1 MIPTD
6 LQLQIRDAAL
16 AFAQAEIAPHA
27 AAWDRGRTVPV
38 EVLRAMGPLGLMG
51 MCVAPE
57 WGGAGADFVSY
68 ALAVEEIAA
77 ADCGLC
83 NMMCVNNSPNC
94 AALEEHG
101 TEAQKE
107 TFLRPLASGAQS
119 SAFLL
124 TEPHA
129 GSDAAAIS
137 TRAVKR
143 GDRWVMEGTKQF
155 ITAGRS
161 ADLAF
166 IVAVTDPSA
175 GKRGMSM
182 FIAPTSSPGY
192 RVAKEEDKLGHRS
205 ADTCQIALEGLEV
218 PEDNLLGAAGA
229 GYRIALAY
237 LENGRIGVAAQG
249 VGVARAAY
257 GAALGYAHEREAMG
271 QPIIGHQAVSFRLA
285 DMATQIEAA
294 RQLTLY
300 AASLKDQGK
309 PCLKEASMA
318 KLYATEMAERVT
330 SDAIQIHGGYGYV
343 ADFPVEKLARDAR
356 VLSIYEGTSSLPW
369 LPATNALKTSFTWF
383 QVLSF
388 FMLPSQRWTLGK
400 GEKSMPTSS
409 PIDTSPAP
417 K

>member
-1 MIPTD
+1 MIPTE
-6 LQLQIRDAAL
+6 LQLQIRNAAH
-16 AFAQAEIAPHA
+16 AFAQAEIVPRA
-27 AAWDRGRTVPV
+27 AEWDRSATVPL
-38 EVLRAMGPLGLMG
+38 EMLRAMGPLGLMG

-77 ADCGLC
+77 GDCGLC

-101 TEAQKE
+101 TKTQKE
-107 TFLRPLASGAQS
+107 RFLKPLASGAQS

-129 GSDAAAIS
+129 GSDAAALS
-137 TRAVKR
+137 TRAAKK
-143 GDRWVMEGTKQF
+143 GDRWVLDGTKQF

-166 IVAVTDPSA
+166 IVAVTEPAA
-175 GKRGMSM
+175 GRRGMSM
-182 FIAPTSSPGY
+182 FVAHTRSPGY

-218 PEDNLLGAAGA
+218 PEENLLGAPGA

-237 LENGRIGVAAQG
+237 LENGRIGVAAQS

-257 GAALGYAHEREAMG
+257 EAALRYAQQRESFG
-271 QPIIGHQAVSFRLA
+271 RRLVGHQAVEAKLA
-285 DMATQIEAA
+285 DIATELEAA

-300 AASLKDQGK
+300 AASLKDAGK

-318 KLYATEMAERVT
+318 KLFASEMAERVT

-343 ADFPVEKLARDAR
+343 ADFPVEKLWRDAR
-356 VLSIYEGTSSLPW
+356 VLSIYEGTSEIQRLVIGR
-369 LPATNALKTSFTWF
+369 ALAAS
-383 QVLSF
+383 
-388 FMLPSQRWTLGK
+388 G
-400 GEKSMPTSS
+400 
-409 PIDTSPAP
+409 
-417 K
+417 

>member
-1 MIPTD
+1 MIPTE
-6 LQLQIRDAAL
+6 LQLQIRNAAR
-16 AFAQAEIAPHA
+16 AFAQAEIVPRA
-27 AAWDRGRTVPV
+27 AEWDRSATVPL
-38 EVLRAMGPLGLMG
+38 EMLRAMGPLGLMG

-77 ADCGLC
+77 GDCGLC

-101 TEAQKE
+101 TKTQKE
-107 TFLRPLASGAQS
+107 RFLKPLASGAQS

-129 GSDAAAIS
+129 GSDAAALS
-137 TRAVKR
+137 TRAAKK
-143 GDRWVMEGTKQF
+143 GDRWVLDGTKQF

-166 IVAVTDPSA
+166 IVAVTEPAA
-175 GKRGMSM
+175 GRRGMSM
-182 FIAPTSSPGY
+182 FVAHTRSPGY

-218 PEDNLLGAAGA
+218 PEENLLGAPGA

-237 LENGRIGVAAQG
+237 LENGRIGVAAQS

-257 GAALGYAHEREAMG
+257 EAALRYAQQRESFG
-271 QPIIGHQAVSFRLA
+271 RRLVGHQAVEAKLA
-285 DMATQIEAA
+285 DMATELEAA

-300 AASLKDQGK
+300 AASLKDAGK

-318 KLYATEMAERVT
+318 KLFASEMAERVT

-343 ADFPVEKLARDAR
+343 ADFPVEKLWRDAR
-356 VLSIYEGTSSLPW
+356 VLSIYEGTSEIQRLVIGR
-369 LPATNALKTSFTWF
+369 ALAAS
-383 QVLSF
+383 
-388 FMLPSQRWTLGK
+388 G
-400 GEKSMPTSS
+400 
-409 PIDTSPAP
+409 
-417 K
+417 

>member
-1 MIPTD
+1 MRPSE
-6 LQLQIRDAAL
+6 LQLQIRNAARV
-16 AFAQAEIAPHA
+16 FAQKEIAPHA
-27 AAWDRGRTVPV
+27 AEWDRSCTVPI

-77 ADCGLC
+77 GDCGLC

-94 AALEEHG
+94 AALEDHG
-101 TEAQKE
+101 TDAQKE
-107 TFLRPLASGAQS
+107 RFLKPLASGAQS

-129 GSDAAAIS
+129 GSDAAALT

-143 GDRWVMEGTKQF
+143 SDRWVIDGAKQF

-161 ADLAF
+161 ADIAF
-166 IVAVTDPSA
+166 IVALTDPAA

-182 FIAPTSSPGY
+182 FVAPTRSAGY
-192 RVAKEEDKLGHRS
+192 RVAKEEVKLGHRA

-218 PEDNLLGAAGA
+218 TEENLLGEPGA

-237 LENGRIGVAAQG
+237 LENGRIGVAAQS

-257 GAALGYAHEREAMG
+257 EAALRYAQQRESFG
-271 QPIIGHQAVSFRLA
+271 KTLIGHQAVEARLA
-285 DMATQIEAA
+285 DMATEIEAA

-300 AASLKDQGK
+300 AASLKDEGR

-318 KLYATEMAERVT
+318 KLFASEMAERVC

-343 ADFPVEKLARDAR
+343 NDFPVEKFWRDAR
-356 VLSIYEGTSSLPW
+356 VLSIYEGTSEIQRLVIGR
-369 LPATNALKTSFTWF
+369 AL
-383 QVLSF
+383 
-388 FMLPSQRWTLGK
+388 
-400 GEKSMPTSS
+400 
-409 PIDTSPAP
+409 A
-417 K
+417 

>member
-6 LQLQIRDAAL
+6 LQLQIRDAAR
-16 AFAQAEIAPHA
+16 AFAQKEIAPHA
-27 AAWDRGRTVPV
+27 AEWDRTATVPLH
-38 EVLRAMGPLGLMG
+38 VLRAMGPLGFMG

-77 ADCGLC
+77 GDCGLC

-101 TEAQKE
+101 SEAQKE
-107 TFLRPLASGAQS
+107 KFLRPLATGAQS

-129 GSDAAAIS
+129 GSDAAALT
-137 TRAVKR
+137 TRALKK
-143 GDRWVMEGTKQF
+143 GDRWVLEGTKQF

-166 IVAVTDPSA
+166 IVALTEPQA
-175 GKRGMSM
+175 GRRGMSM
-182 FIAPTSSPGY
+182 FIAQTSSPGY
-192 RVAKEEDKLGHRS
+192 RVAREENKLGHRA

-218 PEDNLLGAAGA
+218 PEENLLGAPGA

-237 LENGRIGVAAQG
+237 LENGRIGVAAQS

-257 GAALGYAHEREAMG
+257 QAALRYAQERQTMG
-271 QPIIGHQAVSFRLA
+271 KPIIEHQAVNFRLA
-285 DMATQIEAA
+285 DMATRIEAA
-294 RQLTLY
+294 RQLTLF
-300 AASLKDQGK
+300 AAALKDAGK

-318 KLYATEMAERVT
+318 KLYASEMAERVT
-330 SDAIQIHGGYGYV
+330 SEAIQVHGGYGYV

-356 VLSIYEGTSSLPW
+356 VLSIYEGTSEIQRLVIGR
-369 LPATNALKTSFTWF
+369 ALA
-383 QVLSF
+383 
-388 FMLPSQRWTLGK
+388 GK
-400 GEKSMPTSS
+400 
-409 PIDTSPAP
+409 
-417 K
+417 

>member
-1 MIPTD
+1 MIPSE
-6 LQLQIRDAAL
+6 LQLQVRDAAR
-16 AFAQAEIAPHA
+16 AFARAEIAPRA
-27 AAWDRGRTVPV
+27 AEWDRSGTVPI
-38 EVLRAMGPLGLMG
+38 EVLRAMGPLGFMG
-51 MCVAPE
+51 MCVSPE

-68 ALAVEEIAA
+68 ALTVEEIAA

-94 AALEEHG
+94 AALEDHG
-101 TEAQKE
+101 TVAQKE
-107 TFLRPLASGAQS
+107 RFLRPLSSGAQS

-129 GSDAAAIS
+129 GSDAAALK

-143 GDRWVMEGTKQF
+143 SDRWVIDGTKQF

-161 ADLAF
+161 ADVAL
-166 IVAVTDPSA
+166 IVAVTDPAA

-182 FIAPTSSPGY
+182 FVAPTRSPGY
-192 RVAKEEDKLGHRS
+192 RVAKEEVKLGHRA

-218 PEDNLLGAAGA
+218 PEENLLGATGA

-237 LENGRIGVAAQG
+237 LENGRIGVAAQS

-257 GAALGYAHEREAMG
+257 EAALRYAQQRESFG
-271 QPIIGHQAVSFRLA
+271 KRLIGHQAVEARLA
-285 DMATQIEAA
+285 DMATELEAA

-300 AASLKDQGK
+300 AASLKDEGK

-318 KLYATEMAERVT
+318 KLLASEMAERVT

-343 ADFPVEKLARDAR
+343 ADFPVEKLWRDAR
-356 VLSIYEGTSSLPW
+356 VLSIYEGTSEIQRLVIGR
-369 LPATNALKTSFTWF
+369 ALA
-383 QVLSF
+383 
-388 FMLPSQRWTLGK
+388 GK
-400 GEKSMPTSS
+400 
-409 PIDTSPAP
+409 
-417 K
+417 

>member
-1 MIPTD
+1 MIPSD
-6 LQLQIRDAAL
+6 LQLQIRDAAR
-16 AFAQAEIAPHA
+16 AFAQAEIAPRA
-27 AAWDRGRTVPV
+27 AEWDRGGTVPL

-101 TEAQKE
+101 TAAQKE
-107 TFLRPLASGAQS
+107 RFLKPLASGAQS

-129 GSDAAAIS
+129 GSDAAALA
-137 TRAVKR
+137 TRAVKK
-143 GDRWVMEGTKQF
+143 GERWVLEGTKQF

-166 IVAVTDPSA
+166 IVALTEPAA

-182 FIAPTSSPGY
+182 FIAPTRSPGY
-192 RVAKEEDKLGHRS
+192 RVVREEQKLGHRA

-218 PEDNLLGAAGA
+218 PEENLLGAPGA

-237 LENGRIGVAAQG
+237 LENGRIGVAAQS

-257 GAALGYAHEREAMG
+257 EAALRYAQQRESFG
-271 QPIIGHQAVSFRLA
+271 KRLIGHQAVEAKLA
-285 DMATQIEAA
+285 DMATEIEAA

-300 AASLKDQGK
+300 AASLKDEGK

-318 KLYATEMAERVT
+318 KLLASEMAERVT

-343 ADFPVEKLARDAR
+343 ADFPVEKLWRDAR
-356 VLSIYEGTSSLPW
+356 VLSIYEGTSEIQRLVIGR
-369 LPATNALKTSFTWF
+369 ALA
-383 QVLSF
+383 
-388 FMLPSQRWTLGK
+388 GK
-400 GEKSMPTSS
+400 
-409 PIDTSPAP
+409 
-417 K
+417 

>member
-6 LQLQIRDAAL
+6 LQLQIRDAAR

-27 AAWDRGRTVPV
+27 AAWDRSATVPLD
-38 EVLRAMGPLGLMG
+38 VLRAMGPLGFMG

-77 ADCGLC
+77 GDCGLC

-101 TEAQKE
+101 TDAQKE
-107 TFLRPLASGAQS
+107 KFLRPLATGAQS

-124 TEPHA
+124 TEPQA
-129 GSDAAAIS
+129 GSDAAALA
-137 TRAVKR
+137 TRAVKK
-143 GDRWVMEGTKQF
+143 GGRWVLDGTKQF
-155 ITAGRS
+155 VTAGRS

-166 IVAVTDPSA
+166 IVAVTDPQA
-175 GKRGMSM
+175 GKRAMSM
-182 FIAPTSSPGY
+182 FIASTKAPGY
-192 RVAKEEDKLGHRS
+192 RVAREEVKLGHRA

-218 PEDNLLGAAGA
+218 PEENMLGAPGA

-237 LENGRIGVAAQG
+237 LENGRIGVAAQA

-257 GAALGYAHEREAMG
+257 EAALRYAQERQTMG
-271 QPIIGHQAVSFRLA
+271 KPIIAHQAVNFRLA

-300 AASLKDQGK
+300 AAALKDAGK
-309 PCLKEASMA
+309 ACLKQASMA
-318 KLYATEMAERVT
+318 KLYASEMAERVC
-330 SDAIQIHGGYGYV
+330 SDAIQVHGGYGYV

-356 VLSIYEGTSSLPW
+356 VLSIYEGTSEIQRLVIGR
-369 LPATNALKTSFTWF
+369 ALA
-383 QVLSF
+383 
-388 FMLPSQRWTLGK
+388 GK
-400 GEKSMPTSS
+400 
-409 PIDTSPAP
+409 
-417 K
+417 

>member
-6 LQLQIRDAAL
+6 LQLQIRDAAR

-27 AAWDRGRTVPV
+27 AAWDRSATVPLD
-38 EVLRAMGPLGLMG
+38 VLRAMGPLGLMG

-77 ADCGLC
+77 GDCGLC

-101 TEAQKE
+101 TQAQKE
-107 TFLRPLASGAQS
+107 KFLRPLATGAQS

-124 TEPHA
+124 TEPQA
-129 GSDAAAIS
+129 GSDAAALT
-137 TRAVKR
+137 TRAVKK
-143 GDRWVMEGTKQF
+143 GGRWVLEGIKQF

-166 IVAVTDPSA
+166 IVAVTDPQA

-182 FIAPTSSPGY
+182 FIASTKAPGY
-192 RVAKEEDKLGHRS
+192 RVAREEVKLGHRA

-218 PEDNLLGAAGA
+218 PEENMLGAPGA

-237 LENGRIGVAAQG
+237 LENGRIGVAAQA

-257 GAALGYAHEREAMG
+257 EAALRYAQERQTMG
-271 QPIIGHQAVSFRLA
+271 KPIIAHQAVNFRLA

-300 AASLKDQGK
+300 AAALKDAGK
-309 PCLKEASMA
+309 ACLKQASMA
-318 KLYATEMAERVT
+318 KLYASEMAERVC
-330 SDAIQIHGGYGYV
+330 SDAIQVHGGYGYV

-356 VLSIYEGTSSLPW
+356 VLSIYEGTSEIQRLVIGR
-369 LPATNALKTSFTWF
+369 ALA
-383 QVLSF
+383 
-388 FMLPSQRWTLGK
+388 GK
-400 GEKSMPTSS
+400 
-409 PIDTSPAP
+409 
-417 K
+417 

>member
-1 MIPTD
+1 MIPSD
-6 LQLQIRDAAL
+6 LQLQIRDAAR
-16 AFAQAEIAPHA
+16 AFAQKEIAPFA
-27 AAWDRGRTVPV
+27 AAWDRSRTVPV

-101 TEAQKE
+101 TAAQKE
-107 TFLRPLASGAQS
+107 RFLKPLASGVQS

-124 TEPHA
+124 TEPQA
-129 GSDAAAIS
+129 GSDAAALA
-137 TRAVKR
+137 TRAVKKD
-143 GDRWVMEGTKQF
+143 DRWVIDGTKQF

-166 IVAVTDPSA
+166 IVAVTDPAA

-182 FIAPTSSPGY
+182 FIAPTRSPGY

-205 ADTCQIALEGLEV
+205 ADTCQVVLEGLEV
-218 PEDNLLGAAGA
+218 PEENLLGAPGA

-237 LENGRIGVAAQG
+237 LENGRIGVAAQA

-257 GAALGYAHEREAMG
+257 EAALGYARERESFG
-271 QPIIGHQAVSFRLA
+271 KPLIGHQAIEARLA
-285 DMATQIEAA
+285 DMATELEAA
-294 RQLTLY
+294 RQLTLN
-300 AASLKDQGK
+300 AASLKDEGK

-318 KLYATEMAERVT
+318 KLFASEMAERVT
-330 SDAIQIHGGYGYV
+330 SEAIQIHGGYGYV
-343 ADFPVEKLARDAR
+343 ADFPVEKYWRDAR
-356 VLSIYEGTSSLPW
+356 VLPIYEGTSEIQRLVIGR
-369 LPATNALKTSFTWF
+369 AL
-383 QVLSF
+383 
-388 FMLPSQRWTLGK
+388 
-400 GEKSMPTSS
+400 
-409 PIDTSPAP
+409 A
-417 K
+417 